1 MVHILRRSM
10 RSLWENLYLNLVSTC
25 VIAAALLL
33 MGVYLTV
40 QHNLS
45 GIVDTWGR
53 DVHVSAYFR
62 AEVPTERRFALRDQ
76 LAQDPL
82 VQDVRYVSETEAQ
95 EWLSERVDG
104 LSPIMVELGDD
115 VLPASLEVTL
125 VDGASGEVER
135 WATALAGPDF
145 ADVDYGQDWIQR
157 FNAFLGLLTLLG
169 SVMGLLLVFAALFL
183 VTNTVWL
190 VVYNRRDELEVQK
203 LVGATTRYIV
213 APFVVEGTLHG
224 VAGGLLALIGLWG
237 VHKLLVLRLQ
247 DALQLD
253 IAGDL
258 AMLPGA
264 WLLGLIAVGIGL
276 GVGAALV
283 AVQRFLLRTP

>member
-10 RSLWENLYLNLVSTC
+10 RSLWENLYLNLVSTS

-33 MGVYLTV
+33 LGVYLTV

-45 GIVDTWGR
+45 SIVDTWGR

-82 VQDVRYVSETEAQ
+82 VGEVRYVSEAEAQ
-95 EWLSERVDG
+95 EWLAERVDG
-104 LSPIMVELGDD
+104 LDPILTELGDD

-125 VDGASGEVER
+125 VDGASANVEE
-135 WATALAGPDF
+135 WAATLAGPDF
-145 ADVDYGQDWIQR
+145 VDVDYGQDWIER

-169 SVMGLLLVFAALFL
+169 SVMGLLVVMAALFL

-203 LVGATTRYIV
+203 LVGATSSYIV

-224 VAGGLLALIGLWG
+224 VTGGLLALIGLWA
-237 VHKLLVLRLQ
+237 VHRLLVLRLQ
-247 DALQLD
+247 DALQLG

-258 AMLPGA
+258 AMLPGS
-264 WLLGLIAVGIGL
+264 WLFGLIAVGVAL
-276 GVGAALV
+276 GVGAAMV
-283 AVQRFLLRTP
+283 AVQRFLLSAP